1 MEFFKRSW
9 ICLWII
15 VISNYLNAQEWET
28 PVINGYGEVMFFEQ
42 TASQLNKELDYKLIF
57 DIKSNDTKNGVN
69 KGLWVI
75 ARTLNMLSLGKVPRN
90 NIEIVASIHGEASF
104 LALTD
109 QAFQNK
115 FGKSNPN
122 LDLIDKLISNGVKL
136 FVCSQA
142 TAARGIDEK
151 SINKKIKRAFS
162 GLSVLATYQ
171 LNGYILMPY

>member
-1 MEFFKRSW
+1 
-9 ICLWII
+9 
-15 VISNYLNAQEWET
+15 
-28 PVINGYGEVMFFEQ
+28 
-42 TASQLNKELDYKLIF
+42 
-57 DIKSNDTKNGVN
+57 
-69 KGLWVI
+69 
-75 ARTLNMLSLGKVPRN
+75 MLSLGKVPRN

-151 SINKKIKRAFS
+151 SINIKIQRAFS